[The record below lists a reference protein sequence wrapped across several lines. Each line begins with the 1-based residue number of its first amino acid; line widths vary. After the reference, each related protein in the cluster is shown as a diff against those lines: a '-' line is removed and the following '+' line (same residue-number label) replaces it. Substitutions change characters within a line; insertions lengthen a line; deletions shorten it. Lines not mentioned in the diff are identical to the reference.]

1 MPQSGTGVSVEAVDP
16 VFQTKMLEMLKQ
28 TGRPEMVVGWYHSHP
43 GFGCWMS
50 GKVLEGPVH
59 DPCCA
64 GVDINTQQSFEAL
77 NQRAVAVV
85 IDPVQSVVR
94 PCPMTAA
101 FLKSACI
108 GEGES
113 CYRLLSPH

>member
-1 MPQSGTGVSVEAVDP
+1 VDP

-28 TGRPEMVVGWYHSHP
+28 TGRPEMVVGAYFADARSECVLGWYHSHP

-85 IDPVQSVVR
+85 IDPVQSVKGKVVIDCFR
-94 PCPMTAA
+94 LINPQLMM
-101 FLKSACI
+101 LGEYSACF
-108 GEGES
+108 
-113 CYRLLSPH
+113 L